1 MPTATQLYARSRSRV
16 LTAIAVPP
24 GVPPNQQ
31 PILDAEGHPIP
42 VDEDEETEEESDEE
56 EEYEEQAGVEEEVEE
71 QEEEEG
77 QEEEEEEED
86 LSTPFPPFGL
96 KEISSLASWT
106 VSTAKPGNGVAALR
120 SPDPLH
126 YWQSDGPQPHLL
138 SIHFFKLVEI
148 ASIEVLLDFKSD
160 ESYTPTKIQFLA
172 GMGVYDIQEFAEMSF
187 EQPTGWHEV
196 DFSNVG
202 PIDDAEESLNGEEVV
217 DWSKRPV
224 LRAFLLQVRILENH
238 QNGKDTHLRGVRVFA
253 RDDTMPRNTE
263 HSIPTT
269 SKIPAITN
277 LTRREKPAI
286 LNNIKMTSWMMDPDL
301 R

>member
-1 MPTATQLYARSRSRV
+1 MQAAAQARSRSRN
-16 LTAIAVPP
+16 TALNAIDVPSDSPNPNIPPP
-24 GVPPNQQ
+24 G
-31 PILDAEGHPIP
+31 L
-42 VDEDEETEEESDEE
+42 DEDDDEGEGEDDDDDEE
-56 EEYEEQAGVEEEVEE
+56 EDEYEDGRQEDEGEPEEPDV
-71 QEEEEG
+71 
-77 QEEEEEEED
+77 
-86 LSTPFPPFGL
+86 FPPPGL

-120 SPDPLH
+120 SPDPAH
-126 YWQSDGPQPHLL
+126 FWQSDGPQPHLL
-138 SIHFFKLVEI
+138 SIHFFKLVSI
-148 ASIEVLLDFKSD
+148 VSIEILLDFEHD

-172 GMGVYDIQEFAEMSF
+172 GMGVHDIQEFAEMTF

-202 PIDDAEESLNGEEVV
+202 PIEQDDDEGEDAEDAI

-253 RDDTMPRNTE
+253 RDETHDPRKTLAKPKLVAFQASSKSKGLAKPTEPNT
-263 HSIPTT
+263 
-269 SKIPAITN
+269 
-277 LTRREKPAI
+277 
-286 LNNIKMTSWMMDPDL
+286 IKLAQWMMEPDL